1 ASGWNG
7 NVGPNLDSAK
17 PTYQLAV
24 TRMTNGAGVMPSFKG
39 TFSTAKIACIASFV
53 ATESRGG
60 TDTSKLGGSPKSPM
74 AACAGI
80 T

>member
-1 ASGWNG
+1 
-7 NVGPNLDSAK
+7 
-17 PTYQLAV
+17 
-24 TRMTNGAGVMPSFKG
+24 MTNGAGVMPSFKG
-39 TFSTAKIACIASFV
+39 TFSTAKISCIAAFV

-60 TDTSKLGGSPKSPM
+60 TDASKLGGSPKSPT